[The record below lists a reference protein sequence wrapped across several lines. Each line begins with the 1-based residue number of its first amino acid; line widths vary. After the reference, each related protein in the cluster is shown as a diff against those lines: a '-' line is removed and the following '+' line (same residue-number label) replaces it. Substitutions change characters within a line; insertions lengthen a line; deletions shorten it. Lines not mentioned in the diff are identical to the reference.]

1 MPVDAMARV
10 RAARASGARRTRA
23 TRTRARR
30 FGTTMPRWRAMDRR
44 AMDAMDARWT
54 RATGEG
60 KGEGREAS
68 EEARATARAD
78 MAVVLESGRSRGTGA
93 GEERRAGRRAN
104 RFEEEERASRS
115 EEEGARMTSTS
126 GSGPGLAR
134 GDGGA
139 FALIGT
145 PGRCVTTFRVRKRTR
160 FGQRVVLVGST
171 AELGTWRV
179 LGGSIRCA
187 PEGNDWWSATV
198 CLEVPTSRVVGE
210 ECVVCEYN
218 FAVIDDV
225 AESTGPTYVWRSGTS
240 ALTLPSYAF
249 MVEVVD
255 VWTEEKREFTSL
267 TDTFRMNEPALKQVL
282 QYYTGGASKSLRAR
296 DDRNVK
302 TEIWFPSDDCAV
314 LTEDGEAVEIL
325 ENVRDEEEGD
335 QAMRVGDVY
344 LGTVVSKVPNM
355 KSLLV
360 GVATKNGKFTKTVLL
375 RDGLSQPAAWW
386 KGQESDKVVI
396 EASEVSLPDEDED
409 VEMKLISSMMHSDMN
424 DQLARAGKQAFGMYN
439 IGDAVILEII
449 RDSREHKGAIAT
461 AEPSLTGRFTVFKGT
476 ANGVSAHASKKLS
489 VVTRDSLAQWGENTL
504 KQTWRYGLEKIRDKN
519 EAPLFTGFHGGGA
532 HLIMR
537 SASAS
542 APPDVVTREVSEL
555 TRRWKSMCIS
565 AAKSVTK
572 SRKRQQPL
580 VPRLLWRDNTNF
592 KGMVLRELASTNIH
606 SIVMP
611 NDSKPEELEEITKS
625 VSTLRADTEE
635 MQTVVRVGS
644 QVKMQNLI
652 RRARTFSERVT
663 IPDTQSAQL
672 VIQSTEALTAIDVNT
687 GSSRMSVAEINVMAA
702 RTAAAEIR
710 RRNISGI
717 IVIDF
722 VNAGNP
728 KTRDQIYRQI
738 EAEFA
743 DAATRDRG
751 KISFMPISAFGL
763 MQITRSHIP
772 YGPKVEA
779 KDVRREDARSSTKS
793 SATKWLDKRKTR

>member
-1 MPVDAMARV
+1 
-10 RAARASGARRTRA
+10 
-23 TRTRARR
+23 
-30 FGTTMPRWRAMDRR
+30 MDRR
-44 AMDAMDARWT
+44 ATATRDARRDGA
-54 RATGEG
+54 RANGANDRAGES
-60 KGEGREAS
+60 EA
-68 EEARATARAD
+68 ARATARAD
-78 MAVVLESGRSRGTGA
+78 MAVVLESGRLNGTG
-93 GEERRAGRRAN
+93 EDRRAGRRAN

-115 EEEGARMTSTS
+115 EEGDRRSDDVGKATSTS
-126 GSGPGLAR
+126 VREQGLAR

-145 PGRCVTTFRVRKRTR
+145 PGRCLTTFRVRKRTR

-225 AESTGPTYVWRSGTS
+225 SESAGPTYVWRSGTS

-296 DDRNVK
+296 DDRDVK

-314 LTEDGEAVEIL
+314 LTEDGEVVEIL
-325 ENVRDEEEGD
+325 ENVRDDEEGD

-360 GVATKNGKFTKTVLL
+360 GVATKSGKFTKTVLL
-375 RDGLSQPAAWW
+375 RDGLSQPGAWW
-386 KGQESDKVVI
+386 KGQESDKAVI
-396 EASEVSLPDEDED
+396 EASEVSIPDEDED

-439 IGDAVILEII
+439 IGDAVVVEII

-504 KQTWRYGLEKIRDKN
+504 KQTWQYGLEKIKDKKGT
-519 EAPLFTGFHGGGA
+519 PLFTGFHGGGA

-542 APPDVVTREVSEL
+542 APPDVVKREVSEL

-572 SRKRQQPL
+572 SRQRQQPL

-611 NDSKPEELEEITKS
+611 NDSKPEEIDEITKT

-652 RRARTFSERVT
+652 RRARTFSERVP
-663 IPDTQSAQL
+663 IPDTHSAQL

-793 SATKWLDKRKTR
+793 SSATKWLDKRKTR